1 MPLKAIRCRSTERKM
16 SSPQNIA
23 RAPARA
29 RARLLG
35 HKLNHSRC
43 GPERARRRCGGSAET
58 PQSST
63 PPMVTPLANVS
74 CLARRPV
81 SASAA
86 CRPPPPRAS
95 PVGVHGRP
103 PARIRPP
110 KLAPAPSNAHEQPYP
125 PTPQKKIRARAKAAT
140 KTRAP
145 RPRALPTCMW
155 PFKPRGL
162 PAPRKRLD
170 AGAMHM
176 PQQHLHCKNLLQN
189 GGSVSVACARG
200 PLLREDACAILRVS
214 VTRIA
219 VCRLLVSALRAARPN
234 RTTARRGRWAC
245 AWRGRNG
252 SRGCRYGCQVRL
264 LGTALRYGS

>member
-1 MPLKAIRCRSTERKM
+1 M
-16 SSPQNIA
+16 SSQQNIA

-29 RARLLG
+29 RA
-35 HKLNHSRC
+35 SC
-43 GPERARRRCGGSAET
+43 RARRQPPALRVRKGATAMRWERGNAPIVHAT
-58 PQSST
+58 HGNSSCKRELLGA
-63 PPMVTPLANVS
+63 PA
-74 CLARRPV
+74 CLCV
-81 SASAA
+81 G
-86 CRPPPPRAS
+86 CLPPPPARAS

-140 KTRAP
+140 KIRAP
-145 RPRALPTCMW
+145 RPRVLPTCMW

-189 GGSVSVACARG
+189 GGSVSAACARG
-200 PLLREDACAILRVS
+200 PFLREDAPPCAAI
-214 VTRIA
+214 TRLPA
-219 VCRLLVSALRAARPN
+219 PPAAPP
-234 RTTARRGRWAC
+234 RT
-245 AWRGRNG
+245 
-252 SRGCRYGCQVRL
+252 
-264 LGTALRYGS
+264 